1 MLEAIEDIGAENLE
15 DIALRAYKPRPG
27 IYIFVSPGG
36 KIIREIRN
44 ERMVYF
50 NTKYRMMDYYSWIV
64 SMQKPVKSKL
74 VFSNNYLTFFCRNVQ
89 KLTDA
94 DIDEYFERL
103 ETPEDHMFFCGCY
116 KK

>member
-27 IYIFVSPGG
+27 IYIFVSLDG

-44 ERMVYF
+44 ERRIYF

-74 VFSNNYLTFFCRNVQ
+74 IFSNNYLAFFCKNVQ

-94 DIDEYFERL
+94 DIDEYFQRL